1 MRGMGE
7 EKDTSRD
14 RSPRHPTSS
23 ATAAPR
29 DPATEL
35 GHGAIAAAFC
45 ANGASMES
53 LRDLGA
59 AASNATAAA
68 PDSPQPPYETAPA
81 VLRDLG
87 PVAGFCAVMAGV
99 QVGLFFYQH
108 GVPAVA
114 ARLTSFRL
122 KHRGPHYD
130 ALGWDDWRFI
140 MTNKAL
146 TWVMVFHMLRYAVS
160 AHARLLWNLER
171 ATFLNTLGALPA
183 LFVVYDLFYS
193 LFHRALHHRAV
204 YRYVHKHH
212 HRQIVPTRGLLDSVN
227 VHPFEYLVGE
237 YTHLLALHLVTRLA
251 GAVHALAIPLFLGVG
266 GVLAALN
273 HTRFDVFLRLPLV
286 GAELFDSKAHDTH
299 HAKFTCNY
307 AQYTMLWDKI
317 FGTYVGYEP
326 DFGKA
331 WHDKKPAGS
340 APPPAAPAPAA
351 AAVAKKAPR
360 ASKSPARIK
369 IE

>member
-1 MRGMGE
+1 MA
-7 EKDTSRD
+7 T
-14 RSPRHPTSS
+14 
-23 ATAAPR
+23 ATAAK
-29 DPATEL
+29 
-35 GHGAIAAAFC
+35 C
-45 ANGASMES
+45 NVASMES
-53 LRDLGA
+53 LRSLGA

-68 PDSPQPPYETAPA
+68 ADSPEPLYETAPA

-87 PVAGFCAVMAGV
+87 PVAAFCAVMAGV

-340 APPPAAPAPAA
+340 APAAPAA
-351 AAVAKKAPR
+351 AAAKKSPR
-360 ASKSPARIK
+360 ASKSPARISK
-369 IE
+369 KL

>member
-1 MRGMGE
+1 MGHGVE
-7 EKDTSRD
+7 TERWERTTT
-14 RSPRHPTSS
+14 PHPTPRSS
-23 ATAAPR
+23 GTPGSQNLATATAAK
-29 DPATEL
+29 
-35 GHGAIAAAFC
+35 C
-45 ANGASMES
+45 NVASMES
-53 LRDLGA
+53 LRSLGA

-171 ATFLNTLGALPA
+171 ATFLNTLGALAA

-331 WHDKKPAGS
+331 WHDKKPAG
-340 APPPAAPAPAA
+340 AAPAGAGA
-351 AAVAKKAPR
+351 GAGGREEEVA
-360 ASKSPARIK
+360 ARI
-369 IE
+369 EVAGEN

>member
-1 MRGMGE
+1 MEGNGTRVE
-7 EKDTSRD
+7 TERDWKAPSRLTPHATTGGTPG
-14 RSPRHPTSS
+14 SQNLAT
-23 ATAAPR
+23 ATAAK
-29 DPATEL
+29 
-35 GHGAIAAAFC
+35 C
-45 ANGASMES
+45 NVASMES

-286 GAELFDSKAHDTH
+286 GLELFDSKAHDTH

-307 AQYTMLWDKI
+307 AQYTMVWDKI
-317 FGTYVGYEP
+317 FGTYVDYEP

-340 APPPAAPAPAA
+340 APPAPAAAAAA
-351 AAVAKKAPR
+351 AAVAKKSPR